1 MVLSNR
7 TLLLAVSASCAALI
21 GAALYAQQV
30 LGMLPCPYCVLIR
43 YVFILIGIFSLIA
56 AFAPALQKKVSVLN
70 TLFALSG
77 AGMSAKL
84 WYVQNYPAN
93 SCGVDP
99 VENVLNKFI
108 LADWFPLV
116 FKSMGFCETPYDPI
130 LGLSIPSWTL
140 LGSLAFAGLFIWLA
154 IRRQPGIR

>member
-7 TLLLAVSASCAALI
+7 TMLLAVAASCTGLI

-43 YVFILIGIFSLIA
+43 YVFVLIGLLSLLA
-56 AFAPALQKKVSVLN
+56 ALLPALHKQISGLNVL
-70 TLFALSG
+70 LALGG

-93 SCGVDP
+93 SCGIDP
-99 VENVLNKFI
+99 VENMLNHFI
-108 LADWFPLV
+108 LSDWFPLL

-140 LGSLAFAGLFIWLA
+140 LGSLAFAALFIWLA
-154 IRRQPGIR
+154 LRRQPRTA